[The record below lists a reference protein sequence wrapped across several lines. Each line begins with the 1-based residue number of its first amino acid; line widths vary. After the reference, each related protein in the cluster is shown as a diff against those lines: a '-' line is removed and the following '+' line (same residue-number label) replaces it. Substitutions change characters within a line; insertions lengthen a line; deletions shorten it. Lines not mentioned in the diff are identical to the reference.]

1 MKRLLLSMWF
11 LSDSQRSFASLS
23 LSINIISQKLF
34 WHNSQQFLH
43 EQARLSTFSFALI
56 ETRCRHAKRRSSF
69 LEDVAFTHCFLFP
82 ARRLSIVNLHF
93 QFRAGAGLPHTAT
106 GQQPA
111 PYRGMVLGKSHFDFS
126 MLVFSGNFPTD
137 TKSRRKRTKTADAV
151 AWSRNKTTYR
161 WNYSPS
167 VGCFNYYKELQSMHC
182 SYYSESFLM
191 RSVSLFPRAF
201 IKPFY
206 GHKSAVVLSIW
217 QPTLRIFFHFFA
229 IGSKID
235 FSTIKREE
243 RIGKPH

>member
-1 MKRLLLSMWF
+1 MFSRPVFFPWLGGWQNCSYTFNIERERDYPLPQRGS
-11 LSDSQRSFASLS
+11 SQ
-23 LSINIISQKLF
+23 
-34 WHNSQQFLH
+34 H
-43 EQARLSTFSFALI
+43 
-56 ETRCRHAKRRSSF
+56 
-69 LEDVAFTHCFLFP
+69 P
-82 ARRLSIVNLHF
+82 AGGSV
-93 QFRAGAGLPHTAT
+93 T
-106 GQQPA
+106 
-111 PYRGMVLGKSHFDFS
+111 GKSHFDFS
-126 MLVFSGNFPTD
+126 MLVFSADFPTD
-137 TKSRRKRTKTADAV
+137 TKSRRKRPKTADAV

-206 GHKSAVVLSIW
+206 GHKSVVVLSIW
-217 QPTLRIFFHFFA
+217 QPTFRIFFHFFA

-235 FSTIKREE
+235 FLTIKREE

>member
-1 MKRLLLSMWF
+1 MEHGPAVQSATCQNLQELALSFLLS
-11 LSDSQRSFASLS
+11 
-23 LSINIISQKLF
+23 NYIIHSCD
-34 WHNSQQFLH
+34 LH
-43 EQARLSTFSFALI
+43 VKTC
-56 ETRCRHAKRRSSF
+56 CRHAKRCCNF
-69 LEDVAFTHCFLFP
+69 LEDVAFTPCFLSL
-82 ARRLSIVNLHF
+82 ARRLKKLYLHF

-137 TKSRRKRTKTADAV
+137 TKSRQKRPKTADAV

-167 VGCFNYYKELQSMHC
+167 VDCFNYYKELQSMHC